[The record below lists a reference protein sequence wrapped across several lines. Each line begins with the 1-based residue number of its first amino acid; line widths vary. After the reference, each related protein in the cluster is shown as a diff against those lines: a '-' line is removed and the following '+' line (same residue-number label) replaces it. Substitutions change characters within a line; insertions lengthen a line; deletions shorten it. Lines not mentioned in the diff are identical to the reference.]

1 MKKIVQ
7 KDEKVL
13 RKIAKEVP
21 VSEITST
28 KTQTIIKNMFESL
41 NNESDGVAL
50 AAPQIGE
57 SLRIFVISPKAF
69 DYKENHKLVYIN
81 PEIKKISKDK
91 KKLDEGCLSCRW
103 YYGKTKRA
111 TRVTIEAYDEKG
123 VKFIAEGRKLIAQIF
138 QHETDHLN
146 GILFMDH
153 ATDLIEIEP
162 EHE

>member
-13 RKIAKEVP
+13 RKISKEVP
-21 VSEITST
+21 VSEITSS
-28 KTQTIIKNMFESL
+28 KTQTVIKNMFESL
-41 NNESDGVAL
+41 ANESDGVAL

-69 DYKENHKLVYIN
+69 NHEENHKLIYIN
-81 PEIKKISKDK
+81 PVIKKKSKDK

-111 TRVTIEAYDEKG
+111 TRVTIEAYDEHG
-123 VKFIAEGRKLIAQIF
+123 DKFVAEGKKLIAQIF
-138 QHETDHLN
+138 QHETDHLD
-146 GILFMDH
+146 GILFLDH
-153 ATDLIEIEP
+153 ATDLKEIEP